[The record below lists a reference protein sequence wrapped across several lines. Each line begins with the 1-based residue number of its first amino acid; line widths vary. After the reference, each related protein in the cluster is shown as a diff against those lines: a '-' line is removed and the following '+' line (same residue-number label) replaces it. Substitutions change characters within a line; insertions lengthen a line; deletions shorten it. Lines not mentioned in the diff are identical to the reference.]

1 MYICKAKQ
9 ITMKIGKITKEQQYN
24 EMRKQSREA
33 ELEKNGGWT
42 AKDKVHKS
50 EKAYSRKDKHKK
62 RY

>member
-1 MYICKAKQ
+1 
-9 ITMKIGKITKEQQYN
+9 MKIGKITKEQQYQA
-24 EMRKQSREA
+24 MRKTSREM

-50 EKAYSRKDKHKK
+50 AKAYSRKPKHKP